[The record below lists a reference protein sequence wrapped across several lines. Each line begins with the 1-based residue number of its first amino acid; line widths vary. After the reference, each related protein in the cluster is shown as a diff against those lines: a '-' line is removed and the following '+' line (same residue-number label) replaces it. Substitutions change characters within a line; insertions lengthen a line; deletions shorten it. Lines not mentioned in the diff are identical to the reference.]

1 MADNQ
6 TTQPTSA
13 APSFEQAL
21 AKLESIVHGLEDGE
35 LGLAEA
41 LGSYEE
47 GVKLL
52 KQCYGLL
59 ERAERRIELL
69 SGVDAEGNPVTQ
81 PFDDESSLSLDEKAQ
96 SRSQRRTSP
105 GARSAKKTPKT
116 SDEPSTEIDERKGL
130 F

>member
-1 MADNQ
+1 M
-6 TTQPTSA
+6 TTESKSESPCD

-21 AKLESIVHGLEDGE
+21 TKLESIVHDLEDGE
-35 LGLAEA
+35 LGLSEA
-41 LGSYEE
+41 LGRYEE
-47 GVKLL
+47 GVRLL

-96 SRSQRRTSP
+96 SRSQRRTSAGVKP
-105 GARSAKKTPKT
+105 SRKAAKPAA
-116 SDEPSTEIDERKGL
+116 EPPIEIDVDKGL

>member
-1 MADNQ
+1 MTKEDSPQN
-6 TTQPTSA
+6 SRE
-13 APSFEQAL
+13 APNFEQAL
-21 AKLESIVHGLEDGE
+21 TTLETIVHDLEDGE
-35 LGLAEA
+35 LGLTDA
-41 LGSYEE
+41 LGRYEE

-69 SGVDAEGNPVTQ
+69 SGVDADGNPITQ

-96 SRSQRRTSP
+96 SRAKR
-105 GARSAKKTPKT
+105 RSAGGSKPARAAAKPAADPTN
-116 SDEPSTEIDERKGL
+116 EIDEPKEL